1 MNDQISMPIIGYMCS
16 PFVEK
21 FGIPRQSNLVNTTS
35 YIKLIA
41 PYDDI
46 NAFQGIEQ
54 FSHLWLLWQFHA
66 NDVKKSDNVVNKA
79 GIFQPMIR
87 PPRLGGNQKI
97 GVFASRSMYRPSQIG
112 LSVVQFLEVKKVE
125 NELRLYVQGADILD
139 GTPIVDIKPYLAYA
153 DAIPDAV
160 SGYAPDAPQILQVV
174 WSEEASIQKQKLLND
189 KVCTELILIELE
201 QLLAQNPK
209 PAYHDD
215 TQRVYGL
222 SFSNLNVKFQISE
235 QSVKIVDMY
244 SL

>member
-21 FGIPRQSNLVNTTS
+21 FGIPRQSNLVNTKS

-66 NDVKKSDNVVNKA
+66 NDIKKNDNAVNKA
-79 GIFQPMIR
+79 KTFHPMIR

-125 NELRLYVQGADILD
+125 NELRLYVQGADILS

-153 DAIPDAV
+153 DAIPDAM
-160 SGYAPDAPQILQVV
+160 SGYAPDAPQILEVI
-174 WSEEASIQKQKLLND
+174 WSDDALLQKQKLLNE
-189 KVCTELILIELE
+189 KVCTEQILQELE
-201 QLLAQNPK
+201 QVLAQNPK
-209 PAYHDD
+209 PAYQKDPE
-215 TQRVYGL
+215 RVYGL
-222 SFSNLNVKFQISE
+222 SFANFNVKFQISE

>member
-1 MNDQISMPIIGYMCS
+1 MCS

-35 YIKLIA
+35 YIQLIA

-66 NDVKKSDNVVNKA
+66 NDIKKNDNAVDKA
-79 GIFQPMIR
+79 KTFQPMIR

-125 NELRLYVQGADILD
+125 NELRLYVQGADILS

-153 DAIPDAV
+153 DAIPDAM
-160 SGYAPDAPQILQVV
+160 SGYAPDAPQILEVI
-174 WSEEASIQKQKLLND
+174 WSDDALLQKQKLINE
-189 KVCTELILIELE
+189 KVCTEKILQELE
-201 QLLAQNPK
+201 QVLAQNPK
-209 PAYHDD
+209 PAYQKDPE
-215 TQRVYGL
+215 RVYGL
-222 SFSNLNVKFQISE
+222 SFANLNVKFQISE

>member
-112 LSVVQFLEVKKVE
+112 LSVVQLLEIKKVK

-153 DAIPDAV
+153 DAIPDAL
-160 SGYAPDAPQILQVV
+160 SGYALDAPLILQVV
-174 WSEEASIQKQKLLND
+174 WLEQALLQKQKLLNE
-189 KVCTELILIELE
+189 KVCTEQILQELE
-201 QLLAQNPK
+201 QVIAQNPK
-209 PAYHDD
+209 PAYQNDPE
-215 TQRVYGL
+215 RVYGL
-222 SFSNLNVKFQISE
+222 SFANLNVKFQITE
-235 QSVKIVDMY
+235 ETVKIVDMY

>member
-1 MNDQISMPIIGYMCS
+1 MNDQISIPIIGYMCS

-21 FGIPRQSNLVNTTS
+21 FGIPRQSNLVNTKS

-66 NDVKKSDNVVNKA
+66 NDVKKNDNAANKA
-79 GIFQPMIR
+79 KTFQPMIR

-125 NELRLYVQGADILD
+125 NELRLYVQGADILS

-153 DAIPDAV
+153 DAIPDAM
-160 SGYAPDAPQILQVV
+160 SGYAPDAPQILEVI
-174 WSEEASIQKQKLLND
+174 WSDDALLQKQKLINE
-189 KVCTELILIELE
+189 KVCTEQILQELE
-201 QLLAQNPK
+201 QVLAQNPK
-209 PAYHDD
+209 PAYQKDPE
-215 TQRVYGL
+215 RVYGL
-222 SFSNLNVKFQISE
+222 SFANLNVKFQISE

>member
-66 NDVKKSDNVVNKA
+66 NDVKKSANAVNKA
-79 GIFQPMIR
+79 GIFHPMIR

-112 LSVVQFLEVKKVE
+112 LSVVQLLEIKKVK
-125 NELRLYVQGADILD
+125 NELRLYIQGADILD

-174 WSEEASIQKQKLLND
+174 WSEEASIQKQKLLNENI
-189 KVCTELILIELE
+189 CTEQIFQELE
-201 QLLAQNPK
+201 QVLAQNPK

>member
-1 MNDQISMPIIGYMCS
+1 MPIIGYMCS

-21 FGIPRQSNLVNTTS
+21 FGIPRQSNLVNTKS

-66 NDVKKSDNVVNKA
+66 NDVKKNDNAANKA
-79 GIFQPMIR
+79 KTFQPMIR

-125 NELRLYVQGADILD
+125 NELRLYVQGADILS
-139 GTPIVDIKPYLAYA
+139 GTPIVDIKPYLAYV
-153 DAIPDAV
+153 DAIPDAM
-160 SGYAPDAPQILQVV
+160 SGYAPDAPQILEVI
-174 WSEEASIQKQKLLND
+174 WSDDALLQKQKLLNE
-189 KVCTELILIELE
+189 KVCTEQILQELE
-201 QLLAQNPK
+201 QVLAQNPK
-209 PAYHDD
+209 PAYQKDPE
-215 TQRVYGL
+215 RVYGL
-222 SFSNLNVKFQISE
+222 SFANLNVKFQISE
-235 QSVKIVDMY
+235 QSVKIVDMC

>member
-112 LSVVQFLEVKKVE
+112 LSVVQLLEIKKVK
-125 NELRLYVQGADILD
+125 NELRLYIQGADILD

-153 DAIPDAV
+153 DAIPDAL

-174 WSEEASIQKQKLLND
+174 WSEEASIQKQKLLNENI
-189 KVCTELILIELE
+189 CTEQIFQELE
-201 QLLAQNPK
+201 QVLAQNPK

-222 SFSNLNVKFQISE
+222 SFANLNVKFQISE

>member
-66 NDVKKSDNVVNKA
+66 NDVKKNDNAANKA
-79 GIFQPMIR
+79 KTFQPMIR

-125 NELRLYVQGADILD
+125 NELRLYVQGADILS

-153 DAIPDAV
+153 DAIPDAM
-160 SGYAPDAPQILQVV
+160 SGYAPDAPQILEVI
-174 WSEEASIQKQKLLND
+174 WSDDALLQKQKLLNE
-189 KVCTELILIELE
+189 KVCTEQILQELE
-201 QLLAQNPK
+201 QVLAQNPK
-209 PAYHDD
+209 PAYQKDPE
-215 TQRVYGL
+215 RVYGL
-222 SFSNLNVKFQISE
+222 SFANFNVKFQISE

>member
-1 MNDQISMPIIGYMCS
+1 MCS

-35 YIKLIA
+35 YIQLIA

-66 NDVKKSDNVVNKA
+66 NDIKKNDNAVDKA
-79 GIFQPMIR
+79 KTFQPMIR

-125 NELRLYVQGADILD
+125 NELRLYVQGADILS

-153 DAIPDAV
+153 DAIPDAM
-160 SGYAPDAPQILQVV
+160 SGYAPDAPKGRRNVQDLQLPTLHPGCSNPLGCTGDLYR
-174 WSEEASIQKQKLLND
+174 WRHRLNLERIRLPD
-189 KVCTELILIELE
+189 GLVEL
-201 QLLAQNPK
+201 A
-209 PAYHDD
+209 
-215 TQRVYGL
+215 
-222 SFSNLNVKFQISE
+222 
-235 QSVKIVDMY
+235 
-244 SL
+244 

>member
-66 NDVKKSDNVVNKA
+66 NDVKKSDNAVNKA
-79 GIFQPMIR
+79 GTFQPMIR

-125 NELRLYVQGADILD
+125 NELRLYVQGADILS

-153 DAIPDAV
+153 DAIPDAM
-160 SGYAPDAPQILQVV
+160 SGYAPDAPQILEVI
-174 WSEEASIQKQKLLND
+174 WSDDALLQKQKLLNE
-189 KVCTELILIELE
+189 KVCTEQILQELE
-201 QLLAQNPK
+201 QVIAQNPK
-209 PAYHDD
+209 PAYQKDPE
-215 TQRVYGL
+215 RVYGL
-222 SFSNLNVKFQISE
+222 SFANLNVKFQISE
-235 QSVKIVDMY
+235 QSVKIVDMC

>member
-46 NAFQGIEQ
+46 NAFQAIEQ

-66 NDVKKSDNVVNKA
+66 NDVKKSDNAVNKA

-112 LSVVQFLEVKKVE
+112 LSVVQLLEIKKVK

-153 DAIPDAV
+153 DAIPDAL

-174 WSEEASIQKQKLLND
+174 WSEEASIQKQKLLNENI
-189 KVCTELILIELE
+189 CTEQIFQELE
-201 QLLAQNPK
+201 QVLAQNPK

-222 SFSNLNVKFQISE
+222 SFANLNVKFQISE
-235 QSVKIVDMY
+235 QSVKIIDMC

>member
-112 LSVVQFLEVKKVE
+112 LSVVQLLEIKKVK
-125 NELRLYVQGADILD
+125 NELRLYIQGADILD

-174 WSEEASIQKQKLLND
+174 WSEEASIQKQKLLNENI
-189 KVCTELILIELE
+189 CTEQIFQELE
-201 QLLAQNPK
+201 QVLAQNPK

-235 QSVKIVDMY
+235 QSVKIIDMC

>member
-112 LSVVQFLEVKKVE
+112 LSVVQLLEIKKVK
-125 NELRLYVQGADILD
+125 NELRLYIQGADILD

>member
-35 YIKLIA
+35 YINLSA

-66 NDVKKSDNVVNKA
+66 NDVKKSDNAANKA
-79 GIFQPMIR
+79 KTFQPMIR

-112 LSVVQFLEVKKVE
+112 LSVVQLLEIKKVK

-153 DAIPDAV
+153 DAIPDAL
-160 SGYAPDAPQILQVV
+160 SGYAPDAPLILQVV
-174 WSEEASIQKQKLLND
+174 WLEQALLQKQKLLNE
-189 KVCTELILIELE
+189 KVCTEQILQELE
-201 QLLAQNPK
+201 QVLAQNPK
-209 PAYHDD
+209 PAYQKDPE
-215 TQRVYGL
+215 RVYGL
-222 SFSNLNVKFQISE
+222 SFANLNVKFQISE

>member
-112 LSVVQFLEVKKVE
+112 LSVVQLLEIKKVK
-125 NELRLYVQGADILD
+125 NELRLYIQGADILD

-174 WSEEASIQKQKLLND
+174 WSEEASIQKQKLLNENI
-189 KVCTELILIELE
+189 CTEQIFQELE
-201 QLLAQNPK
+201 QVLAQNPK

-222 SFSNLNVKFQISE
+222 SFANLNVKFQISE
-235 QSVKIVDMY
+235 QSVKIIDMC

>member
-66 NDVKKSDNVVNKA
+66 NDVRKNDNAAKKA

-112 LSVVQFLEVKKVE
+112 LSVVQLLEIKKVK

-153 DAIPDAV
+153 DAIPDAL

-174 WSEEASIQKQKLLND
+174 WSEEASIQKQKLLNENI
-189 KVCTELILIELE
+189 CTEQIFQELE
-201 QLLAQNPK
+201 QVLAQNPK

-222 SFSNLNVKFQISE
+222 SFANLNVKFQISE
-235 QSVKIVDMY
+235 ETVKIVDMY

>member
-21 FGIPRQSNLVNTTS
+21 FGIPRQSNLVSTTS

-46 NAFQGIEQ
+46 NAFQGIDQ

-66 NDVKKSDNVVNKA
+66 NDIKKNDNAVDKA
-79 GIFQPMIR
+79 PTFQPMIR

-112 LSVVQFLEVKKVE
+112 LSVVQLLEVKKVE

-139 GTPIVDIKPYLAYA
+139 GTPIVDIKPYLAYT

-160 SGYAPDAPQILQVV
+160 SGYAPDAPQILQVI
-174 WSEEASIQKQKLLND
+174 WSDDALIQKQKLLSE
-189 KVCTELILIELE
+189 KVCTEQILQELE
-201 QLLAQNPK
+201 QVLAQNPK
-209 PAYHDD
+209 PAYQKDPE
-215 TQRVYGL
+215 RVYGL
-222 SFSNLNVKFQISE
+222 SFANLNVKFQISE

>member
-35 YIKLIA
+35 YIQLIA

-66 NDVKKSDNVVNKA
+66 NDIKKNDNAVDKA
-79 GIFQPMIR
+79 KTFQPMIR

-125 NELRLYVQGADILD
+125 NELRLYVQGADILS

-153 DAIPDAV
+153 DAIPDAM
-160 SGYAPDAPQILQVV
+160 SGYAPDAPQILEVI
-174 WSEEASIQKQKLLND
+174 WSDDALLQKQKLINE
-189 KVCTELILIELE
+189 KVCTEKILQELE
-201 QLLAQNPK
+201 QVLAQNPK
-209 PAYHDD
+209 PAYQKDPE
-215 TQRVYGL
+215 RVYGL
-222 SFSNLNVKFQISE
+222 SFANLNVKFQISE

>member
-1 MNDQISMPIIGYMCS
+1 MPIIGYMCS

-21 FGIPRQSNLVNTTS
+21 FGIPRQSNLVNTKS

-66 NDVKKSDNVVNKA
+66 NDVKKNDNAVNKA
-79 GIFQPMIR
+79 KTFQPMIR

-125 NELRLYVQGADILD
+125 NELRLYVQGADILS

-153 DAIPDAV
+153 DAIPDAM
-160 SGYAPDAPQILQVV
+160 SGYAPDAPQILEVI
-174 WSEEASIQKQKLLND
+174 WSDDALLQKQKLLNE
-189 KVCTELILIELE
+189 KVCTEQILQELE
-201 QLLAQNPK
+201 QVLAQNPK
-209 PAYHDD
+209 PAYQKDPE
-215 TQRVYGL
+215 RVYGL
-222 SFSNLNVKFQISE
+222 SFANFNVKFQISE